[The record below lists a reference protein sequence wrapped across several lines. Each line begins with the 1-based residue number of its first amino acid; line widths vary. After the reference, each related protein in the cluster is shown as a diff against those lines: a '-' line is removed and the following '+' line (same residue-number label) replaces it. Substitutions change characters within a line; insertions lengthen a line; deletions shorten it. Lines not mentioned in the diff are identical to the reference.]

1 MKAVGYQ
8 YALPITDANALLDI
22 ELPRPLVSGKDI
34 LVRVEAVSVN
44 PVDTKI
50 RGRDNASEGTFEILG
65 WDAAGVVE
73 SVGSEVKQFSPGDKV
88 WYAGAIDRPGT
99 NMEYHLVDERIVAKM
114 PSSLNYVEAA
124 ALPLTAITAWELLFD
139 RLKITKKQKGTLLI
153 IGAAGGVGSIMIQLA
168 KALTNLTIIATAS
181 RPETREWVLSLGAD
195 DVLDHNQSL
204 VSQLQD
210 LGCNDVIYVASLTHT
225 ATHLSEIASLI
236 SPQGHLAVIDDLKTF
251 DVMPF
256 KTKSIAI
263 HWELMFTRSLFQ
275 TQDMIEQH
283 YLLTKVADLVDE
295 GRIKTTMTE
304 NFGTINAKNLIKA
317 HALLES
323 GKSRGKIVLAGY
335 DR

>member
-8 YALPITDANALLDI
+8 HALPITDANALLDI

-88 WYAGAIDRPGT
+88 WYAGAINRPGT

-114 PSSLNYVEAA
+114 PSSLNYLEAA

-139 RLKITKKQKGTLLI
+139 RLKITTKQKGTLLI

-168 KALTNLTIIATAS
+168 KQLTNLTIIATAS

-210 LGCNDVIYVASLTHT
+210 SGYSDVIYVASLTHT

-236 SPQGHLAVIDDLKTF
+236 SPQGDLAVIDDLKTF
-251 DVMPF
+251 DIMPF
-256 KTKSIAI
+256 KRKSIAI

-283 YLLTKVADLVDE
+283 YLLTQVADLVDE

>member
-8 YALPITDANALLDI
+8 HALPITDVNALLDI
-22 ELPRPLVSGKDI
+22 ELPRPLVTGKDV

-50 RGRDNASEGTFEILG
+50 RARDNPSEGTFEILG
-65 WDAAGVVE
+65 WDATGVVE
-73 SVGSEVKQFSPGDKV
+73 SVGSEVRQFSPGDKV

-99 NMEYHLVDERIVAKM
+99 NMEYHLVDERIIAKM
-114 PSSLNYVEAA
+114 PSSLNYAEAA

-168 KALTNLTIIATAS
+168 KELTNLTIIATAS

-210 LGCNDVIYVASLTHT
+210 SGYNDVIYVASLTHT
-225 ATHLSEIASLI
+225 AAHLSEIASLI
-236 SPQGHLAVIDDLKTF
+236 SPQGDLAVIDDPKTF
-251 DVMPF
+251 DIMPF

-263 HWELMFTRSLFQ
+263 HWELMFTRSLFK
-275 TQDMIEQH
+275 TQDMVEQH
-283 YLLTKVADLVDE
+283 HLLTQVADLVDQ
-295 GRIKTTMTE
+295 GRIKTTMIK

-323 GKSRGKIVLAGY
+323 GKSIGKIVLAGY

>member
-8 YALPITDANALLDI
+8 HALPITDANALLDI

-50 RGRDNASEGTFEILG
+50 RGRDNPSEGTFEILG
-65 WDAAGVVE
+65 WDATGVVE

-114 PSSLNYVEAA
+114 PSSLNYAEAA

-153 IGAAGGVGSIMIQLA
+153 IGAAGGVGSIMIQFA
-168 KALTNLTIIATAS
+168 KELTNLTIIATAS

-195 DVLDHNQSL
+195 HVLDHNQSL

-210 LGCNDVIYVASLTHT
+210 SGYNDVIYVASLTHT
-225 ATHLSEIASLI
+225 AAHLSEIASLI
-236 SPQGHLAVIDDLKTF
+236 SPQGDLAVIDDPKTF
-251 DVMPF
+251 DIMPF

-263 HWELMFTRSLFQ
+263 HWELMFTRSLFK
-275 TQDMIEQH
+275 TQDMVEQH
-283 YLLTKVADLVDE
+283 HLLTQVADLVDQ
-295 GRIKTTMTE
+295 GRIKTTMIK

-323 GKSRGKIVLAGY
+323 GKSMGKIVLAGY

>member
-8 YALPITDANALLDI
+8 HALPITDANALLDI

-50 RGRDNASEGTFEILG
+50 RGRDNPSEGTFEILG
-65 WDAAGVVE
+65 WDATGVVE

-114 PSSLNYVEAA
+114 PSSLNYSEAA

-168 KALTNLTIIATAS
+168 KELTNLTIIATAS

-195 DVLDHNQSL
+195 HVLDHNQSL

-210 LGCNDVIYVASLTHT
+210 SGYNDVIYVASLTHT
-225 ATHLSEIASLI
+225 AAHLSEIASLI
-236 SPQGHLAVIDDLKTF
+236 SPQGDLAVIDDPKTF
-251 DVMPF
+251 DIMPF

-263 HWELMFTRSLFQ
+263 HWELMFTRSLFK
-275 TQDMIEQH
+275 TQDMVEQH
-283 YLLTKVADLVDE
+283 HLLTQVADLVDQ
-295 GRIKTTMTE
+295 GRIKTTMIK

-323 GKSRGKIVLAGY
+323 GKSMGKIVLAGY